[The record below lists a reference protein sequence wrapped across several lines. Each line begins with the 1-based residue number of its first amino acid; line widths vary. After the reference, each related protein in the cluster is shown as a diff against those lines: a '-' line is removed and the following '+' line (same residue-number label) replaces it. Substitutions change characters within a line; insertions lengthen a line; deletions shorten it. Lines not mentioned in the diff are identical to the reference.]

1 MSRRDEQ
8 IVHSEPVREI
18 MGTPPRR
25 IVAWGIT
32 LLFLLFL
39 LFLAAAIYIRY
50 PDTIPG
56 RVEIT
61 TQNPPATLKART
73 SGRLEKIG
81 LSEQQHVGR
90 GDIVAVME
98 SGADH
103 GRVLELK
110 SFLKNEFTMMET
122 APGELSEPLM
132 LGEIQHSYTRFRR
145 AYTSWYN
152 NMKNDLLML
161 RVESL
166 KKEVEAIWG
175 YIGELEVKRRLLRED
190 LEVEERNFRRD
201 SLLHAGGVIA
211 DQEYERSYQLLINK
225 RVDYQN
231 IGLEIMSQRII
242 AERKQQERSE
252 AEVARRDVFEEYES
266 VALGAMYD
274 LLADIDIWKRRYL
287 LISPVDGVVTFTRF
301 WGENQHVNEG
311 EPVATII
318 PEEQGDY
325 IGRVVLGMYN
335 SGKVAEGMDVNIR
348 LAGFP
353 YLEYGMVRGRVKS
366 KSLVPDDR
374 HYIVE
379 IELINGLTTLYGK
392 ELPFS
397 QLMEGQA
404 DIVTDKL
411 SLFTKIVSPVRH
423 MLSSQRF

>member
-39 LFLAAAIYIRY
+39 LFLTAAIYIRY

-103 GRVLELK
+103 GRVLELE

>member
-39 LFLAAAIYIRY
+39 LFLTAAIYIRY